1 MYLQSIKENIH
12 VSWVSTRSLCRENNN
27 NYQSLIIKKILN
39 NIKYYS
45 CEIDIKLYYKNN
57 VNHK

>member
-27 NYQSLIIKKILN
+27 SYQSIIIKKILSD
-39 NIKYYS
+39 IKYYS
-45 CEIDIKLYYKNN
+45 FEVD
-57 VNHK
+57 

>member
-1 MYLQSIKENIH
+1 MYLQSIEENIH
-12 VSWVSTRSLCRENNN
+12 VPWVSTRSLCRENSN
-27 NYQSLIIKKILN
+27 NYKKKILN